1 MVEHKNTTKKQR
13 IVSIGL
19 VAIVVVGLLGF
30 IAYDFWMVNQKTTAI
45 LKAPGVVASK
55 DDSQKAGEGSE
66 VTPVT
71 KDELSG
77 YRVAADAPRVLTID
91 ALSISARIRPMSL
104 NSDNSIQ
111 APKNINDS
119 GWYTGSVKP
128 GEAGA
133 MFIDG
138 HASGATRQGL
148 FGYLDTLKNGDTL
161 SVEKGNGKKLKY
173 KVVHVA
179 VVPLDAVDMSKILAP
194 YPGVSNGL
202 NLMSCTGAWVDDAE
216 TLDHRVVVYTEQI

>member
-1 MVEHKNTTKKQR
+1 MT
-13 IVSIGL
+13 
-19 VAIVVVGLLGF
+19 
-30 IAYDFWMVNQKTTAI
+30 
-45 LKAPGVVASK
+45 K
-55 DDSQKAGEGSE
+55 DD
-66 VTPVT
+66 
-71 KDELSG
+71 LSG
-77 YRVAADAPRVLTID
+77 YKVAADAPRVLTID
-91 ALSISARIRPMSL
+91 GLNISARIRPMSL
-104 NSDNSIQ
+104 NSDKSIQ

-119 GWYTGSVKP
+119 GWYTGSAKP

-138 HASGATRQGL
+138 HASGATRRGL
-148 FGYLDTLKNGDTL
+148 FGYLDTMKNGDTL
-161 SVEKGNGKKLKY
+161 SVEKGNGEKLTY

-194 YPGVSNGL
+194 YAGVRNGL